1 MDHLPEHLIKKILHV
16 SNEVKEEFRK
26 KGVAI
31 PTINDNGSI
40 SLGHYT
46 VTKNS
51 NGFYNVLDYSGEAIV
66 SQLNLP
72 QTAAMVANSLAL
84 GKFVDFELVDKDR
97 RYGYA
102 LFEEDQAKRALAK
115 SGKKDL
121 SYFDLMLNKHIISKA
136 KKELYKS
143 EIVKS
148 FEKLRNLV

>member
-1 MDHLPEHLIKKILHV
+1 MDNLPEHLIKKILHV

-40 SLGHYT
+40 SLGYYT

-51 NGFYNVLDYSGEAIV
+51 GGFYNVLDYSGEAIV

-72 QTAAMVANSLAL
+72 QTAAMVANNLAL
-84 GKFVDFELVDKDR
+84 GKFVDSKLVDKDR

-115 SGKKDL
+115 SNKKDL
-121 SYFDLMLNKHIISKA
+121 DYFDLMLTKHMIAKA

>member
-40 SLGHYT
+40 SLGYYT

-51 NGFYNVLDYSGEAIV
+51 NGFYNVLDYSGEVVV
-66 SQLNLP
+66 SQLNLA
-72 QTAAMVANSLAL
+72 QTAAMVANNLAL
-84 GKFVDFELVDKDR
+84 GKFVDSELVDKDR

-102 LFEEDQAKRALAK
+102 LFEEDQAKRSLAK
-115 SGKKDL
+115 SSKKDL
-121 SYFDLMLNKHIISKA
+121 SYFDLMLTKHMIAKA

>member
-26 KGVAI
+26 KGIAI
-31 PTINDNGSI
+31 PTMNDNGSI

-46 VTKNS
+46 IKKGTD
-51 NGFYNVLDYSGEAIV
+51 GFYNILDYSGEAVV
-66 SQLNLP
+66 SQLNLA
-72 QTAAMVANSLAL
+72 QTAAIVANNLAL
-84 GKFVDFELVDKDR
+84 GKFVDDELVNKDR

-102 LFEEDQAKRALAK
+102 VFEEEQAKRALAK
-115 SGKKDL
+115 SSKKDL
-121 SYFDLMLNKHIISKA
+121 DYFDLMLTKHMIAKA
-136 KKELYKS
+136 KKNLYKS

>member
-40 SLGHYT
+40 SLGNYT

-51 NGFYNVLDYSGEAIV
+51 NGFYNVLDYSGEAVV

-72 QTAAMVANSLAL
+72 QTAAIVANNLAL
-84 GKFVDFELVDKDR
+84 GKFVDVELVDKDR

-102 LFEEDQAKRALAK
+102 LFEEDQSKRALAK
-115 SGKKDL
+115 SSKKDL
-121 SYFDLMLNKHIISKA
+121 SYFDLMLTKHMISKA

-143 EIVKS
+143 DIVKS

>member
-1 MDHLPEHLIKKILHV
+1 MDHLPEHLVKKILHV
-16 SNEVKEEFRK
+16 SNEVKKEFRK
-26 KGVAI
+26 KGIAI

-40 SLGHYT
+40 SLGTYT
-46 VTKNS
+46 VKKDN
-51 NGFYNVLDYSGEAIV
+51 NGFYNILDYSGEAVV
-66 SQLNLP
+66 SQLNLA
-72 QTAAMVANSLAL
+72 QTAAMVANNLAV
-84 GKFVDFELVDKDR
+84 GKFVDSELVDKDR

-115 SGKKDL
+115 SSKKDL
-121 SYFDLMLNKHIISKA
+121 EYFDLMLTKHMIAKA

>member
-1 MDHLPEHLIKKILHV
+1 MEHLPEHLIKKILHV

-40 SLGHYT
+40 SLGNYT

-51 NGFYNVLDYSGEAIV
+51 NGFYNVLDYSGEAVV

-72 QTAAMVANSLAL
+72 QTAAIVANNLAL
-84 GKFVDFELVDKDR
+84 GKFVDVELVDKDR

-102 LFEEDQAKRALAK
+102 LFEEDQSKRALAK
-115 SGKKDL
+115 SSKKDL
-121 SYFDLMLNKHIISKA
+121 SYFDLMLTKHMISKA

-143 EIVKS
+143 DIVKS